1 MKERPIIFNTEMVRA
16 ILDGRKTQTRR
27 VVTSKTSDIG
37 ECGDWSKLCWDG
49 SAIYTFPELTN
60 YTPIK
65 KQEKAPLPF
74 VDDGFWKKD
83 HSAAMYLHVPY
94 NWEDDMT
101 IYRIYCKYDV
111 GDRLWVRE
119 TWCAGCTNE
128 PERCACYKVLD
139 DGRLPKFFPSCR
151 ESVVKPSIFMPRW
164 ASRITLEITEIRV
177 ERLQEISYEDM
188 VEEGASKKKIAKLQ
202 YPTTRESMLPWF
214 QNLWNRLNGGRGY
227 SWESNPW
234 VWVIGFKRT

>member
-1 MKERPIIFNTEMVRA
+1 MKERPIIFNTEMVKA
-16 ILDGRKTQTRR
+16 ILDGGKTQTRR

-37 ECGDWSKLCWDG
+37 EGGDWRKLCWDG
-49 SAIYTFPELTN
+49 SAIHTFPELGN

-74 VDDGFWKKD
+74 VDDGFWEKD
-83 HSAAMYLHVPY
+83 HSAPMYLHVPY
-94 NWEDDMT
+94 NWGEDMT
-101 IYRIYCKYDV
+101 VYRVYCRYDV

-119 TWCAGCTNE
+119 TFCDYCTADIV
-128 PERCACYKVLD
+128 PKSVCYKACPEKQPAMD
-139 DGRLPKFFPSCR
+139 FCKEIHWR
-151 ESVVKPSIFMPRW
+151 PSIHLPRT

-177 ERLQEISYEDM
+177 GRLQEISYEDM
-188 VEEGASKKKIAKLQ
+188 VEEGASKEKIAKLQ

-214 QNLWNRLNGGRGY
+214 QKLWDRLNAGRGY

-234 VWVIGFKRT
+234 VWVIGFKRA